1 MGRGSTRLRWLLTA
15 AAIFAA
21 EAVIASNSLPV
32 ASLPAPA
39 EGEARAPVGWLGF
52 CKRYPAECAVDAMQS
67 ERVTLTAQ
75 AWKTLETINMRVNST
90 IVPITDMEHWGTIER
105 WDLAEDGKGDC
116 EDFALLK
123 RKRLVEAGLPRR
135 ALLMTVVI
143 DEEQAGHA
151 VLMVRTDA
159 GDLILDNKTN
169 KIKAWGE
176 TPYAYVKRESQAA
189 QGWVALGGS
198 GSAVATAAP

>member
-1 MGRGSTRLRWLLTA
+1 MGRGFPRLRWLLVA
-15 AAIFAA
+15 AAALAA
-21 EAVIASNSLPV
+21 DTAVAASTIPV
-32 ASLPAPA
+32 ASLPVPSQ
-39 EGEARAPVGWLGF
+39 GEARAPIGWISF
-52 CKRYPAECAVDAMQS
+52 CKRLPSECAIDAAQA
-67 ERVTLTAQ
+67 ERVTLTSQ
-75 AWKTLETINMRVNST
+75 TWKTLETINTRVNST
-90 IVPITDMEHWGTIER
+90 IVPITDMEHWGVVER

-123 RKRLVEAGLPRR
+123 RKRLIEAGLPRR

-169 KIKAWGE
+169 QIKPWGD
-176 TPYAYVKRESQAA
+176 TPYVYVKRESQVA
-189 QGWVALGGS
+189 QGWVMLGGT
-198 GSAVATAAP
+198 GSAVSTAAP